1 MIEKNQNYIVD
12 IEDMTHEGA
21 GVARIDGFAV
31 FVEGAIVGEKI
42 RIKIVKVLKNF
53 AYGKIEKIIE
63 QSPERRPP
71 TCEIYKKCGGCKL
84 QHMSYE
90 ATLKFKKNVVKSN
103 LKRIGKIDVEV
114 LDTIGLDEP
123 YAYRNKVQFPIGDN
137 GNEIVVGFFA
147 ERTHEI
153 VPVTDCSIQSRI
165 ANKIIIDMKNIIKR
179 EKISVYN
186 ETTKKGLIRHIIIR
200 NSEKT
205 NEVMLIIVTN
215 GEKFDKKDRMID
227 EITTRNPEI
236 KSIIQNINTKVTNV
250 ILGEKDI
257 LLYGKDRIT
266 DYIGKL
272 KFEISAHSFFQV
284 NSKQTEN
291 LYNKALEYADLTGK
305 ETVFDLY
312 CGTGTI
318 SLFLAQKA
326 KKVYGV
332 EIVKQAVEDAKIN
345 AKNNNICNAEF
356 IYGKSEEIAPQLYA
370 KGIRADVVVIDPPRS
385 GCDSKLID
393 MLNKMKP
400 QKIVYVSCNSATL
413 ARDIS
418 LFEGYTVKKVQPV
431 DMFSWSF
438 HVETV
443 VLMEKVF
450 NGGV

>member
-1 MIEKNQNYIVD
+1 MIEKNQDYIVD
-12 IEDMTHEGA
+12 IVDMTHEGA

-63 QSPERRPP
+63 QSPNRRPA
-71 TCEIYKKCGGCKL
+71 TCESYKKCGGCKL

-90 ATLKFKKNVVKSN
+90 ATLEFKKNIVKNN
-103 LKRIGKIDVEV
+103 LRRIGKVETEV

-123 YAYRNKVQFPIGDN
+123 YAYRNKVQFPVGDN
-137 GNEIVVGFFA
+137 GSEVVVGFFA

-165 ANKIIIDMKNIIKR
+165 ANKIIIDMKNIIKK

-186 ETTKKGLIRHIIIR
+186 ETTKQGLIRHIIIR

-205 NEVMLIIVTN
+205 KEVMVIIVTN
-215 GEKFDKKDRMID
+215 GEKFDKKDRVID

-236 KSIIQNINTKVTNV
+236 KSIIQNVNMKVTNV

-266 DYIGKL
+266 DYIGNL

-291 LYNKALEYADLTGK
+291 LYNKALEYAGLTGK
-305 ETVFDLY
+305 EIVFDLY

-318 SLFLAQKA
+318 SLFLAQRA

-345 AKNNNICNAEF
+345 AKNNNIQNAEF
-356 IYGKSEEIAPQLYA
+356 IYGKSEEIAPELY
-370 KGIRADVVVIDPPRS
+370 KQGVKADVVVVDPPRS
-385 GCDSKLID
+385 GCDGKLID
-393 MLNKMKP
+393 MLNNMKP
-400 QKIVYVSCNSATL
+400 EKIVYVSCNSATL

-418 LFEGYTVKKVQPV
+418 LFEGYKVEKVQPV
-431 DMFSWSF
+431 DMFPWTY
-438 HVETV
+438 HVENI
-443 VLMEKVF
+443 VLLKLK
-450 NGGV
+450 NA